1 MQYYLLSLITIP
13 FLYLN
18 FKIILTDLKIKKIPN
33 KYLIY
38 LIYIIPFYYIYCI
51 FYIENINI
59 IIFILQFIL
68 TLLISFILYYIWIW
82 SAWDAKYLLT
92 LSLFIPYIWIITFIG
107 NIALL
112 TIIYLLIYFIWFY
125 FWRCLFNWNYTKSL
139 YNKIYIDLKDKFIN
153 YIKNNDWTIVKKI
166 TIYKI
171 IKWFVLFLILF
182 VSFRL
187 IRIYIIHHIILNDW
201 SDKLWWIW
209 RYYIN
214 ILLENNSYYIL
225 LITLILMWLIYIIYL
240 WIIYWKNYLI
250 NRVNLNKNKKINP
263 LIIDI
268 ILISILWLSLISYIL
283 IEFFNNPEEITTNLK
298 LIFTIYL
305 MIYIM
310 MRILKYSYHVTFQIW
325 EQDYIDVNKLSTW
338 DIIDKDYLIKLFWE
352 QSILWYCDNNTDSET
367 RKNREKFLLYPNPK
381 KYFLELKWS
390 ISEEDKNIIKNV
402 YKIVNEFH
410 IENKTNNF
418 QEIKSI
424 KILKTFT
431 FWIYIF
437 IWFILTYLLNDN
449 IYELMIKSLINYLK
463 LN

>member
-325 EQDYIDVNKLSTW
+325 EQDYIDVDKLSTW

-367 RKNREKFLLYPNPK
+367 RKNREKLLLYPNPK

>member
-283 IEFFNNPEEITTNLK
+283 IEFLNNPEEITTNLK

-325 EQDYIDVNKLSTW
+325 EQDYIDVDKLSTW

-367 RKNREKFLLYPNPK
+367 RKNREKLLLYPNPK